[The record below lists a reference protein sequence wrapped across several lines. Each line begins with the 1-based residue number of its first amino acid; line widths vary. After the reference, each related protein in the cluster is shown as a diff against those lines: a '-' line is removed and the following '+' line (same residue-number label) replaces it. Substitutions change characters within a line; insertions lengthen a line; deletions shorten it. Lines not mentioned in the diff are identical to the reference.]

1 MVEKSAVRRLI
12 QFANARE
19 AFYCLHTGNKCN
31 SEHATQFRKSY
42 VNIHETTPGKL
53 EKYAW
58 PRWESNL
65 RPLEY
70 QPNAPPTEP
79 RGQVGS
85 SMRHLGTESSSFDII
100 VI

>member
-1 MVEKSAVRRLI
+1 MNFFCVGVMYSGE
-12 QFANARE
+12 QW
-19 AFYCLHTGNKCN
+19 CLLCY
-31 SEHATQFRKSY
+31 SECIS
-42 VNIHETTPGKL
+42 TPDKL

-70 QPNAPPTEP
+70 QPNALPTEL

-85 SMRHLGTESSSFDII
+85 SMRYFGTEFSSFDID